1 MSIQSVETVIKFL
14 TLHIVMTL
22 VLSFFENP
30 MLIKSGVILMA
41 VMLFYLF
48 ARNKIHNGL
57 LFVFVHI
64 VPLFLLAVFL
74 NGAEYVVVLSACAF
88 TAFDS
93 FMIRYKNRETKSISS
108 LNLFLFMICFFIG
121 VYFGKKEFLTVCT
134 VEIVIFL
141 GCKFLFDGLAGTREF
156 LAINENVSNM
166 PVKAIK
172 KKTGIF
178 LLFFTL
184 FSVIAMI
191 IGINSGL
198 GEVLENIGKNILH
211 LLGNLFKREHQIE
224 STQLDFSVRPNTE
237 LPDMSVYNLKKGREI
252 PVIIKS
258 IFKIFFQSILLIGAV
273 YVFRMLVIK
282 MKDFLSGLYD
292 TKDENEISEFAL
304 PDKEKIV
311 LFNRQTKI
319 FSNFK
324 ISKTNN
330 EKVRHLYKKYIQK
343 NIQKELSK
351 CLTPEEISKTLNI
364 FEKENDNKI
373 RKIYEKARYSAVNC
387 NDEEVVE
394 IKNLVKRNAK
404 KQN

>member
-198 GEVLENIGKNILH
+198 GEVLENIGKNPI
-211 LLGNLFKREHQIE
+211 
-224 STQLDFSVRPNTE
+224 
-237 LPDMSVYNLKKGREI
+237 I
-252 PVIIKS
+252 P
-258 IFKIFFQSILLIGAV
+258 ILLNTKEIII
-273 YVFRMLVIK
+273 VIK
-282 MKDFLSGLYD
+282 
-292 TKDENEISEFAL
+292 I
-304 PDKEKIV
+304 I
-311 LFNRQTKI
+311 I
-319 FSNFK
+319 NF
-324 ISKTNN
+324 I
-330 EKVRHLYKKYIQK
+330 L
-343 NIQKELSK
+343 ELS
-351 CLTPEEISKTLNI
+351 LPL
-364 FEKENDNKI
+364 
-373 RKIYEKARYSAVNC
+373 
-387 NDEEVVE
+387 
-394 IKNLVKRNAK
+394 
-404 KQN
+404 